1 MTTDLLISMVCHTFF
16 DSLMADLQSISN
28 SFSSDFSNSS
38 NFSNSIYHCS
48 SENNNSSSN
57 QPSSSNNH
65 PSNNNRSKNKSSNNN
80 QILNQIVKTCL
91 STGHNYG
98 PAAIRHH
105 WHNRCQ

>member
-1 MTTDLLISMVCHTFF
+1 
-16 DSLMADLQSISN
+16 MADLQSISN

-91 STGHNYG
+91 STGQQDIIMAQLLLDITG
-98 PAAIRHH
+98 ITDASKAAKKLFRHL
-105 WHNRCQ
+105 